1 MAKTNKLKWASK
13 SVWSTYSYKIE
24 LDTLLSP
31 IYHLVLDLLRAE
43 NTDKPFC
50 EWARDAFSI
59 DVITGKVNLDENMT
73 EDELLI
79 DISHYLKQ
87 FLYSKVDGLENK
99 DIWLLYIDKELLIAP
114 SNTKPA
120 KHLIQW
126 IKNSGIIEQF
136 LELVKKEG
144 LTAMKNTLVTLMNE
158 QYYGQSVSASEIGKL
173 KGAILRKDVFEGYHI
188 EPIDTESIWLSKKL
202 KNELCWCDDTEF
214 AEVTFPDVEGYSL
227 LIGNVILPL
236 EVIDQKVKPEASS
249 EYFWRML
256 NDVYALRN
264 KTVSIFRDKCMDFAA
279 ALKKSEFALLM
290 KKLQY
295 NLYIRKDEEGIPDE
309 YQNFFEEVYNIEEFR
324 ETTNKLFFTGTHM
337 EGQIESKQTMFGI
350 YATQKEKTEFNLR
363 AWINVDTPEKQKLT
377 EGKGDT
383 SVNIQKVYAL
393 RPQYS
398 YYFCKDYFEDMFANV
413 LIDCG
418 VDCLPNFELSR
429 SDDALKCYLEI
440 DNMVRKQD
448 GTLVYIENKTTMNR
462 YNIEDTLNEV
472 TKFHQIMSESYP
484 NVRVE
489 YLMVSLYQND
499 TVEEGYS
506 YFTKAKGQTITDFR
520 IPVARFDGVDL
531 HCVIEPEYDKLKEK
545 MEQLLK

>member
-1 MAKTNKLKWASK
+1 MNKLKWASK
-13 SVWSTYSYKIE
+13 SVWSTYSYSIE

-31 IYHLVLDLLRAE
+31 IYHLVLDLVRGE
-43 NTDKPFC
+43 DNDKPFC
-50 EWARDAFSI
+50 EWAGDAFNI
-59 DVITGKVNLDENMT
+59 DEITGKVNLDENMT
-73 EDELLI
+73 EDEFLI
-79 DISHYLKQ
+79 DISHYLMQ
-87 FLYSKVDGLENK
+87 FLYSNVDGLENK
-99 DIWLLYIDKELLIAP
+99 DIRLLYVGKELLIAP
-114 SNTKPA
+114 SGSKPT

-126 IKNSGIIEQF
+126 IKNSGVIEKF
-136 LELVKKEG
+136 LELVKKDG
-144 LTAMKNTLVTLMNE
+144 LAAMKKTLVTLMNE
-158 QYYGQSVSASEIGKL
+158 QYYGQSVNTSEIGQL
-173 KGAILRKDVFEGYHI
+173 KGTILRKDFFEGYSI
-188 EPIDTESIWLSKKL
+188 EPIDTEAIWLSKEL
-202 KNELCWCDDTEF
+202 KKEVGVCDDTEF
-214 AEVTFPDVEGYSL
+214 AEVTFPDVEGYGL
-227 LIGNVILPL
+227 LMGNVILPL
-236 EVIDQKVKPEASS
+236 EVIDQKVRPEAST

-256 NDVYALRN
+256 NDVYALRK
-264 KTVSIFRDKCMDFAA
+264 KTASIFRDKSMDFAA

-295 NLYIRKDEEGIPDE
+295 NLYIRKDEEGIPKE
-309 YQNFFEEVYNIEEFR
+309 YLKFFEEVYNIEEFK
-324 ETTNKLFFTGTHM
+324 ETANKLFFTGTHVD
-337 EGQIESKQTMFGI
+337 GQIENKQTMLGL

-377 EGKGDT
+377 AGNGDT
-383 SVNIQKVYAL
+383 SVNIQTVYAL

-413 LIDCG
+413 LRDCG
-418 VDCLPNFELSR
+418 VDFLSNFELSR
-429 SDDALKCYLEI
+429 SDDAVKCYLEI

-472 TKFHQIMSESYP
+472 SMFHQIMSDSYP
-484 NVRVE
+484 NVYVE

-506 YFTKAKGQTITDFR
+506 YFIKAEGQNKTDFR

-531 HCVIEPEYDKLKEK
+531 HCIIEPEYDKLKTK